1 MDFAQR
7 FLFFNNASVNP
18 PLYLYTMK
26 KVRLRFAPSPTGGLH
41 LGGVRTALYNYL
53 YAKKHKGDFVLRIE
67 DTDQSRYVAGAEQ
80 YINDCLNWCGIQPNE
95 GPHHEGE
102 YAPYRQSER
111 KNLYKQY
118 AEELVKKGH
127 AYYAFDTPEEIEA
140 VSQSTEKNVSLNGLA
155 VANAT
160 ENIAQ
165 TPIVTSVV
173 APLVIETLEAN
184 ATALLTLRTET
195 REEKAIVIINK
206 HGGVIENERAAIAQ
220 STKDEVANAAQAPD
234 RLK

>member
-1 MDFAQR
+1 MNTITATFATR
-7 FLFFNNASVNP
+7 A
-18 PLYLYTMK
+18 
-26 KVRLRFAPSPTGGLH
+26 FA
-41 LGGVRTALYNYL
+41 R
-53 YAKKHKGDFVLRIE
+53 
-67 DTDQSRYVAGAEQ
+67 QAEQ
-80 YINDCLNWCGIQPNE
+80 
-95 GPHHEGE
+95 
-102 YAPYRQSER
+102 
-111 KNLYKQY
+111 
-118 AEELVKKGH
+118 ELQEAGFEAVSI
-127 AYYAFDTPEEIEA
+127 DVDVTPEEIEA
-140 VSQSTEKNVSLNGLA
+140 VAQSTEKNVGLNGLA

-184 ATALLTLRTET
+184 ATALLTLRTEA
-195 REEKAIVIINK
+195 REEKAIVIIKK